1 MANNKIMASWNE
13 KVLNTNETFNN
24 NIVVT
29 HDLQDCIDESLD
41 FSFDNVYNNHETTNS
56 NNKTNKLQTYIGN
69 IQSNNENAG

>member
-1 MANNKIMASWNE
+1 MASWNE

-41 FSFDNVYNNHETTNS
+41 FHFDNVYNNQETITNHTKL
-56 NNKTNKLQTYIGN
+56 NTDKTKPQTYIGN
-69 IQSNNENAG
+69 IQENDENAG